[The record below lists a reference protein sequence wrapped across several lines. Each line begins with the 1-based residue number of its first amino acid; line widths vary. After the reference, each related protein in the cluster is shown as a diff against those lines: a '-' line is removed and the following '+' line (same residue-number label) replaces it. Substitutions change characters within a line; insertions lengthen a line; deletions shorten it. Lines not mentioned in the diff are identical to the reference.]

1 MQRMIDLIRASA
13 VPANIVHSAAK
24 GALSVPA
31 DEMVEIL
38 VYLASHNQVF
48 GEEASLTLAGW
59 DETSSQHIAADP
71 ATSPEVLSYLVSHR
85 NLRPVLL
92 PPLLE
97 NPAVP
102 EEALAELAAVATP
115 DVFASILKSPRAA
128 QSPLILEAL
137 RANPNC
143 PPMENPAPPA
153 IAESTLAKSTLAKS
167 TLAKSTLAEPSPD
180 APAAAE
186 TAPSNPPEPSSS
198 PAEDDDVLSAE
209 IMAYLVEHAGEIDAH
224 DAPFHPIGGIHESL
238 LDLEEPGSL
247 AAGNGASAA
256 DAGKK
261 PKPGGD
267 VGRGSA
273 LQKISRLDVK
283 GRIQLAMKGNKED
296 RTILVRDGTKV
307 VALAVLESPKITDAE
322 VEAFANQKNVLES
335 LLRGISMKRRFMKNY
350 NVVRN
355 LVANPRTPLD
365 VSLSLIKN
373 LLIHDLK
380 NISGNKDVPETIR
393 KLALKMYKQ
402 KKDPSKK
409 S

>member
-115 DVFASILKSPRAA
+115 DVLESILKSPRAA

-153 IAESTLAKSTLAKS
+153 IAESTLAKSTLA
-167 TLAKSTLAEPSPD
+167 EPSPD

-186 TAPSNPPEPSSS
+186 TAPSNPPEPPSS
-198 PAEDDDVLSAE
+198 PAEDDDVLVPRLWPTSSNTPAKSTPTMPPFTPSAVFTKACLIWRNPVRSLPATAHLRPTPE
-209 IMAYLVEHAGEIDAH
+209 RNPNPVPTWSAAARSRKFPGWMSKDGHGEDVGEQDGGVERKALQRLQRD
-224 DAPFHPIGGIHESL
+224 FGGIVDVRRQAHE
-238 LDLEEPGSL
+238 
-247 AAGNGASAA
+247 AAGA
-256 DAGKK
+256 
-261 PKPGGD
+261 
-267 VGRGSA
+267 R
-273 LQKISRLDVK
+273 R
-283 GRIQLAMKGNKED
+283 
-296 RTILVRDGTKV
+296 
-307 VALAVLESPKITDAE
+307 VAL
-322 VEAFANQKNVLES
+322 
-335 LLRGISMKRRFMKNY
+335 Y
-350 NVVRN
+350 
-355 LVANPRTPLD
+355 
-365 VSLSLIKN
+365 
-373 LLIHDLK
+373 
-380 NISGNKDVPETIR
+380 SGR
-393 KLALKMYKQ
+393 
-402 KKDPSKK
+402 
-409 S
+409 